1 MLKMGLRNQPH
12 LFKEELPDND
22 RRLSDRREVRKAM
35 ADIELRRLVIKAFHM
50 TDVEFGDEN
59 KITTDGKMTL
69 NNDCLAALQEKYS
82 EVIDKID
89 IQIIKPG
96 DHDRYTN
103 TIMDIIP
110 ISVKVLG
117 KCGEGITHTITG
129 VYVMPTGV
137 DTEGKQAHEFG
148 SSEGNLKDMLY
159 LNRAGTPA
167 DDDYIISFDITFKKG
182 MGQERHAIIDAYRM
196 VEEWMGTFRE
206 QLKKFEGTKCTERHE
221 YYDRIRPGQ
230 KKVLVIKEMISHGAM
245 LDTWIFPD
253 QPSGVEGGK
262 SLIDYGGTPIMLTP
276 NEFRDGAIKAM
287 N

>member
-1 MLKMGLRNQPH
+1 M
-12 LFKEELPDND
+12 E
-22 RRLSDRREVRKAM
+22 
-35 ADIELRRLVIKAFHM
+35 DIELRRLVIKAFHM
-50 TDVEFGDEN
+50 TDVKMGDEN
-59 KITTDGKMTL
+59 KITTDGKMTICKDGL
-69 NNDCLAALQEKYS
+69 DALAAKYS
-82 EVIDKID
+82 KVIEKIDIEVID
-89 IQIIKPG
+89 PG

-137 DTEGKQAHEFG
+137 DVDGEQAHEFG

-167 DDDYIISFDITFKKG
+167 DDDFIISF
-182 MGQERHAIIDAYRM
+182 M
-196 VEEWMGTFRE
+196 VEEWMNDFRA

-230 KKVLVIKEMISHGAM
+230 KKVLVIKEMIAHGAM

-253 QPSGVEGGK
+253 QPCGVEGGK
-262 SLIDYGGTPIMLTP
+262 SLIDYGAMPVMLTP

>member
-1 MLKMGLRNQPH
+1 
-12 LFKEELPDND
+12 
-22 RRLSDRREVRKAM
+22 M
-35 ADIELRRLVIKAFHM
+35 AANDIELRRLVIKAFHM
-50 TDVEFGDEN
+50 TDVSMGEEN
-59 KITTDGKMTL
+59 RITTSGAMTI
-69 NNDCLAALQEKYS
+69 NNDCLAALTEKYS
-82 EVIDKID
+82 DVIEKIDVEVID
-89 IQIIKPG
+89 PG
-96 DHDRYTN
+96 EHDRYTN

-148 SSEGNLKDMLY
+148 SSEGNLKDMLH

-167 DDDYIISFDITFKKG
+167 DDDYIISFNITFKKG
-182 MGQERHAIIDAYRM
+182 MGQERFAIIEAYRA
-196 VEEWMGTFRE
+196 VEEWMNTFRA
-206 QLKKFEGTKCTERHE
+206 QLKKFDGLKCTERHD

-230 KKVLVIKEMISHGAM
+230 KKVLVIKEMIAHGAM

-262 SLIDYGGTPIMLTP
+262 SLIDYGCTPIMLTP

>member
-1 MLKMGLRNQPH
+1 
-12 LFKEELPDND
+12 
-22 RRLSDRREVRKAM
+22 M
-35 ADIELRRLVIKAFHM
+35 AANDIELRRLVIKAFHM
-50 TDVEFGDEN
+50 TDVQMGDEN
-59 KITTDGKMTL
+59 KITTDGKMTI
-69 NNDCLAALQEKYS
+69 NNDCLPALQEKYS
-82 EVIDKID
+82 EVIDHID
-89 IQIIKPG
+89 VEIIKPG
-96 DHDRYTN
+96 EHDRHTN

-137 DTEGKQAHEFG
+137 DVNGEQAHEFG
-148 SSEGNLKDMLY
+148 SSDGNLKDMLH

-167 DDDYIISFDITFKKG
+167 DDDFIISFNITFRKG
-182 MGQERHAIIDAYRM
+182 MGQERYAVIDAYRM
-196 VEEWMGTFRE
+196 VEEWMNTFRA

-221 YYDRIRPGQ
+221 YYDRIRQGQ
-230 KKVLVIKEMISHGAM
+230 KKVLVIKEMIAHGAM

-262 SLIDYGGTPIMLTP
+262 SLIDYGAMPVMLTP

>member
-1 MLKMGLRNQPH
+1 M
-12 LFKEELPDND
+12 
-22 RRLSDRREVRKAM
+22 A

-50 TDVEFGDEN
+50 TDVEMGSEN
-59 KITTDGKMTL
+59 KITTDGKMTI
-69 NNDCLAALQEKYS
+69 NNDCLPALAEKYKD
-82 EVIDKID
+82 VIEAID
-89 IQIIKPG
+89 VEIIKPG
-96 DHDRYTN
+96 DHDRHTN

-117 KCGEGITHTITG
+117 KCGEGTTHTITG

-137 DTEGKQAHEFG
+137 DTEGIQAHEFG
-148 SSEGNLKDMLY
+148 SSDGNLKDMLY

-167 DDDYIISFDITFKKG
+167 DDDFIISFNITFKKG
-182 MGQERHAIIDAYRM
+182 MGQERYAIIDAYKM

-206 QLKKFEGTKCTERHE
+206 QLKKFEGTKATERHE

-230 KKVLVIKEMISHGAM
+230 KKVLVIKEMIAHGAM

-262 SLIDYGGTPIMLTP
+262 SLIDYGSMPVMLTP

>member
-1 MLKMGLRNQPH
+1 
-12 LFKEELPDND
+12 
-22 RRLSDRREVRKAM
+22 M
-35 ADIELRRLVIKAFHM
+35 AANDIELRRLVIKAFHM
-50 TDVEFGDEN
+50 TEVEMGDEN
-59 KITTDGKMTL
+59 KITTSGKMTI
-69 NNDCLAALQEKYS
+69 NNDCLPALAEKYS
-82 EVIDKID
+82 EVIDHID
-89 IQIIKPG
+89 VEIIKPG
-96 DHDRYTN
+96 DHDRHTN

-137 DTEGKQAHEFG
+137 DVDGEQAHEFG
-148 SSEGNLKDMLY
+148 SSDGNLSEMLH

-167 DDDYIISFDITFKKG
+167 DDDFIISFNITFKKG
-182 MGQERHAIIDAYRM
+182 MGQERYAIIDAYRM
-196 VEEWMGTFRE
+196 VEEWMNTFRA

-221 YYDRIRPGQ
+221 YYDRIRPA
-230 KKVLVIKEMISHGAM
+230 HGAM
-245 LDTWIFPD
+245 LDTWIFPN

-262 SLIDYGGTPIMLTP
+262 SLIDYGAMPVMLTP

>member
-1 MLKMGLRNQPH
+1 MG
-12 LFKEELPDND
+12 
-22 RRLSDRREVRKAM
+22 
-35 ADIELRRLVIKAFHM
+35 DIELRRLVIRAYHM
-50 TDVEFGDEN
+50 DDVQFGDEN
-59 KITTDGKMTL
+59 KITTDGKMTITKDGL
-69 NNDCLAALQEKYS
+69 DALAGKYS
-82 EVIDKID
+82 EVIEKID

-117 KCGEGITHTITG
+117 KCGEGTTHTITG

-137 DTEGKQAHEFG
+137 DVDGEQAHEFG
-148 SSEGNLKDMLY
+148 SSNGNLKDMLY

-167 DDDYIISFDITFKKG
+167 DDDFIISFDITFKKG
-182 MGQERHAIIDAYRM
+182 MGQERYAVIDAYRM
-196 VEEWMGTFRE
+196 VEEWMNDFRA
-206 QLKKFEGTKCTERHE
+206 QLKKFEGSKATEKHE
-221 YYDRIRPGQ
+221 YYDRIREGQ
-230 KKVLVIKEMISHGAM
+230 KKVLVIKEMIAHGAM

-253 QPSGVEGGK
+253 QPCGVEGGK
-262 SLIDYGGTPIMLTP
+262 SLIDYGAMPVMLTP

>member
-1 MLKMGLRNQPH
+1 M
-12 LFKEELPDND
+12 E
-22 RRLSDRREVRKAM
+22 
-35 ADIELRRLVIKAFHM
+35 DIELRRLVIRAFHM
-50 TDVEFGDEN
+50 DDVEFGDEN
-59 KITTDGKMTL
+59 KITTDGKMTITKDGL
-69 NNDCLAALQEKYS
+69 DELAAKHS
-82 EVIDKID
+82 EVIEKID

-117 KCGEGITHTITG
+117 KFGEGTTHIITG

-137 DTEGKQAHEFG
+137 DVDGEQAHEFG

-167 DDDYIISFDITFKKG
+167 DDDFIISFDITFKKG
-182 MGQERHAIIDAYRM
+182 MGQERYAIIDAYRM
-196 VEEWMGTFRE
+196 VEEWMNEFRP

-230 KKVLVIKEMISHGAM
+230 KKVLVIKEMIAHGAM

-253 QPSGVEGGK
+253 QPCGVEGGK
-262 SLIDYGGTPIMLTP
+262 SLIDYGAMPVMLTP

>member
-1 MLKMGLRNQPH
+1 M
-12 LFKEELPDND
+12 E
-22 RRLSDRREVRKAM
+22 
-35 ADIELRRLVIKAFHM
+35 DIELRRLVIKAFHM
-50 TDVEFGDEN
+50 DDVEFGDEN
-59 KITTDGKMTL
+59 KITTGGKMTITKDGL
-69 NNDCLAALQEKYS
+69 DALAAKYS
-82 EVIDKID
+82 EVIEKID

-137 DTEGKQAHEFG
+137 DVDGEQAHEFG

-167 DDDYIISFDITFKKG
+167 DDDFIISFDITFKKG
-182 MGQERHAIIDAYRM
+182 MGQERYAIIDAYRM
-196 VEEWMGTFRE
+196 VEEWMNEFRP

-221 YYDRIRPGQ
+221 YYDRIRKGQ
-230 KKVLVIKEMISHGAM
+230 KKVCSTHG
-245 LDTWIFPD
+245 
-253 QPSGVEGGK
+253 S
-262 SLIDYGGTPIMLTP
+262 SLISQAALREESHLSITARCLSC
-276 NEFRDGAIKAM
+276 
-287 N
+287 

>member
-1 MLKMGLRNQPH
+1 
-12 LFKEELPDND
+12 
-22 RRLSDRREVRKAM
+22 M

-59 KITTDGKMTL
+59 IITTGGSMTITKDGL
-69 NNDCLAALQEKYS
+69 DALLGKRS
-82 EVIDKID
+82 EIIEKID
-89 IQIIKPG
+89 LQIIKPG

-159 LNRAGTPA
+159 LGRAGTPA
-167 DDDYIISFDITFKKG
+167 EDDFIISFDITFKKG
-182 MGQERHAIIDAYRM
+182 MGQERFAIIEAYRM
-196 VEEWMGTFRE
+196 IEEWMGTFRE

-221 YYDRIRPGQ
+221 YYDRIREGQ
-230 KKVLVIKEMISHGAM
+230 KKILVIKEMIAHGAM
-245 LDTWIFPD
+245 LDTWIFPNE
-253 QPSGVEGGK
+253 PSGVEGGK
-262 SLIDYGGTPIMLTP
+262 SLIDYGCTPIMLTP

>member
-1 MLKMGLRNQPH
+1 
-12 LFKEELPDND
+12 
-22 RRLSDRREVRKAM
+22 M
-35 ADIELRRLVIKAFHM
+35 ADIELRRLVIRAYHM
-50 TDVEFGDEN
+50 DDVEFGDEN
-59 KITTDGKMTL
+59 RITTNGKMTITKEGL
-69 NNDCLAALQEKYS
+69 DALAAKHS
-82 EVIDKID
+82 EVIEKID

-117 KCGEGITHTITG
+117 KCGEGTTHTITG

-137 DTEGKQAHEFG
+137 DVDGEQAHEFG

-167 DDDYIISFDITFKKG
+167 DDDFIISFDITFKKG
-182 MGQERHAIIDAYRM
+182 MGQERYAIIDAYRM
-196 VEEWMGTFRE
+196 VEEWMNEFRA
-206 QLKKFEGTKCTERHE
+206 QLKKFEGSKCTERHE
-221 YYDRIRPGQ
+221 YYDRIREGQ
-230 KKVLVIKEMISHGAM
+230 KKVLVIKEMIAHGAM

-253 QPSGVEGGK
+253 QPCGVEGGK
-262 SLIDYGGTPIMLTP
+262 SLIDYGAMPVMLTP

>member
-1 MLKMGLRNQPH
+1 
-12 LFKEELPDND
+12 
-22 RRLSDRREVRKAM
+22 M
-35 ADIELRRLVIKAFHM
+35 ADIELRRLVIRAYHM
-50 TDVEFGDEN
+50 DDVQFGDEN
-59 KITTDGKMTL
+59 KITTDGKMTITKDGL
-69 NNDCLAALQEKYS
+69 DALAGKYS
-82 EVIDKID
+82 EVIEKID

-117 KCGEGITHTITG
+117 KCGEGTTHTITG

-137 DTEGKQAHEFG
+137 DVNGEQAHEFG

-167 DDDYIISFDITFKKG
+167 DDDFIISFDITFKKG
-182 MGQERHAIIDAYRM
+182 MGQERYAIIDAYRM
-196 VEEWMGTFRE
+196 VEEWMNEFRA
-206 QLKKFEGTKCTERHE
+206 QLKKFEGSKATEKHE
-221 YYDRIRPGQ
+221 YYDRIREGQ
-230 KKVLVIKEMISHGAM
+230 KKVLVIKEMIAHGAM

-253 QPSGVEGGK
+253 QPCGVEGGK
-262 SLIDYGGTPIMLTP
+262 SLIDYGAMPVMLTP

-287 N
+287 D

>member
-1 MLKMGLRNQPH
+1 M
-12 LFKEELPDND
+12 E
-22 RRLSDRREVRKAM
+22 
-35 ADIELRRLVIKAFHM
+35 DIELRRLVIKAFHM
-50 TDVEFGDEN
+50 TDVKMGDEN
-59 KITTDGKMTL
+59 KITTDGKMTICKDGL
-69 NNDCLAALQEKYS
+69 DALAAKYS
-82 EVIDKID
+82 KVIEKIDIEVID
-89 IQIIKPG
+89 PG

-137 DTEGKQAHEFG
+137 DVDGEQAHEFG

-167 DDDYIISFDITFKKG
+167 DDDFIISFNITFKKG
-182 MGQERHAIIDAYRM
+182 MGQERYAIIDAYRM
-196 VEEWMGTFRE
+196 VEEWMNTFRA

-230 KKVLVIKEMISHGAM
+230 EKVLVIKEMSAHGAVH
-245 LDTWIFPD
+245 DTWTLAN

-262 SLIDYGGTPIMLTP
+262 SLIDYGAMPVMLTP
-276 NEFRDGAIKAM
+276 NEFSDGAIKEM

>member
-1 MLKMGLRNQPH
+1 
-12 LFKEELPDND
+12 
-22 RRLSDRREVRKAM
+22 M
-35 ADIELRRLVIKAFHM
+35 AANDIELRRLVIKAFHM
-50 TDVEFGDEN
+50 NEVEMGDEN
-59 KITTDGKMTL
+59 KITTTGKMTI
-69 NNDCLAALQEKYS
+69 NNDCLTGLTEKYS
-82 EVIDKID
+82 KVIEKID
-89 IQIIKPG
+89 VEIIKPG

-137 DTEGKQAHEFG
+137 DTEGIQAHEFG
-148 SSEGNLKDMLY
+148 SSEGKLSEMLH

-167 DDDYIISFDITFKKG
+167 DDDFIISFNITFKKG
-182 MGQERHAIIDAYRM
+182 LGQERYAIIDAYRC
-196 VEEWMGTFRE
+196 VEEWMNTFRE
-206 QLKKFEGTKCTERHE
+206 QLKKFHGTQCSERHE

-230 KKVLVIKEMISHGAM
+230 KKVLVIKEMIAHGAM
-245 LDTWIFPD
+245 LDTWIFPN

-262 SLIDYGGTPIMLTP
+262 SLIDYGSMPVMLTP
-276 NEFRDGAIKAM
+276 NEFRDGAIHSM

>member
-1 MLKMGLRNQPH
+1 
-12 LFKEELPDND
+12 
-22 RRLSDRREVRKAM
+22 M
-35 ADIELRRLVIKAFHM
+35 ADIELRRLVIRAYHM
-50 TDVEFGDEN
+50 DDVEFGDEN
-59 KITTDGKMTL
+59 KITTDGKMTITKDGL
-69 NNDCLAALQEKYS
+69 DALAAKYS
-82 EVIDKID
+82 DVIEKID

-117 KCGEGITHTITG
+117 KCGEGTTHTITG

-137 DTEGKQAHEFG
+137 DVDGEQAHEFG

-159 LNRAGTPA
+159 LNRAGTPG
-167 DDDYIISFDITFKKG
+167 DDDFIISFDITFNKG
-182 MGQERHAIIDAYRM
+182 MGQERYAVIDAYRM
-196 VEEWMGTFRE
+196 VEEWMNVFRA
-206 QLKKFEGTKCTERHE
+206 QLKKFEGSKATEKHE
-221 YYDRIRPGQ
+221 YYDRIRQGQ
-230 KKVLVIKEMISHGAM
+230 KKVLVIKEMIAHGAM

-253 QPSGVEGGK
+253 QPCGVEGGK
-262 SLIDYGGTPIMLTP
+262 SLIDYGAMPVMLTP

>member
-1 MLKMGLRNQPH
+1 
-12 LFKEELPDND
+12 
-22 RRLSDRREVRKAM
+22 M
-35 ADIELRRLVIKAFHM
+35 AAQDIELRRLVIKAFHM
-50 TDVEFGDEN
+50 TDVKMGDEN
-59 KITTDGKMTL
+59 KITTSGTMTISKEGL
-69 NNDCLAALQEKYS
+69 SELAGKYS
-82 EVIDKID
+82 EVIEKID
-89 IQIIKPG
+89 LQVIAPE
-96 DHDRYTN
+96 DHDRFTN

-117 KCGEGITHTITG
+117 KCGEGITHTVTG

-137 DTEGKQAHEFG
+137 DTEGIQAHEFG
-148 SSEGNLKDMLY
+148 SSEGKLKDMLY
-159 LNRAGTPA
+159 LNRAGTPS

-182 MGQERHAIIDAYRM
+182 MCQERHAIIDAYRM
-196 VEEWMGTFRE
+196 VEEWMNIFRA

-221 YYDRIRPGQ
+221 YYDKIRPGQ
-230 KKVLVIKEMISHGAM
+230 RKVLVIKEMIAHGAM

-262 SLIDYGGTPIMLTP
+262 SLIDYGCTPIMLTP

>member
-1 MLKMGLRNQPH
+1 M
-12 LFKEELPDND
+12 E
-22 RRLSDRREVRKAM
+22 
-35 ADIELRRLVIKAFHM
+35 DIELRRLVIKAFHM
-50 TDVEFGDEN
+50 TDVEMGDEN
-59 KITTDGKMTL
+59 KITTDGKMTIS
-69 NNDCLAALQEKYS
+69 NDCLPALAEKYK

-89 IQIIKPG
+89 VEIIRPG

-137 DTEGKQAHEFG
+137 DTEGEQAHEFG
-148 SSEGNLKDMLY
+148 SSEGNLKDKLY
-159 LNRAGTPA
+159 LGRAGTPGV
-167 DDDYIISFDITFKKG
+167 DDYIISFNITFKKG
-182 MGQERHAIIDAYRM
+182 MGQERYAIIDAYRM

-206 QLKKFEGTKCTERHE
+206 QLKKFEGTKCSERHE

-230 KKVLVIKEMISHGAM
+230 KKVLVIKEMIAHGAM

-262 SLIDYGGTPIMLTP
+262 SLIDYGSMPVMLTP